1 MPLLDS
7 DECEKM
13 YHIRGTSLSGK
24 PVIQS
29 DMLCA
34 GFVEGQKD
42 SCQVTTALWVS
53 PAPLSCS
60 LYSHPGGSKRAGV
73 LSQLCGLGRECFTF
87 FFFLDW
93 ALFLLP

>member
-7 DECEKM
+7 EDCERM
-13 YHIRGTSLSGK
+13 YHIGETSLSGK
-24 PVIQS
+24 RVIQS

-53 PAPLSCS
+53 LALLSRC
-60 LYSHPGGSKRAGV
+60 LGSCPT
-73 LSQLCGLGRECFTF
+73 SQGI
-87 FFFLDW
+87 
-93 ALFLLP
+93 

>member
-7 DECEKM
+7 EECEKM

-24 PVIQS
+24 RVIQS

-42 SCQVTTALWVS
+42 SCQVTIALWFFLVL
-53 PAPLSCS
+53 LSYS
-60 LYSHPGGSKRAGV
+60 LYSSPM
-73 LSQLCGLGRECFTF
+73 SQGL
-87 FFFLDW
+87 
-93 ALFLLP
+93 